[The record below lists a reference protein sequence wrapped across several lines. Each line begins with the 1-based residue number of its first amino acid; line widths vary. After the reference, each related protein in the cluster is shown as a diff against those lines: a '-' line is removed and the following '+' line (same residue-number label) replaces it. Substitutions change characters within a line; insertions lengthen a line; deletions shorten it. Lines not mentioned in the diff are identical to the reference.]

1 MAFGND
7 FGSLFM
13 ELRSKWM
20 INDKDKDG
28 MSDDFEDE
36 HGLSK
41 TDHSDASMDKDGDGL
56 DNLQESI
63 LGLSPSSTDSDQ
75 DGLSDGDE
83 IALYKTD
90 PSIEDTDE
98 DGLIDD
104 EDNCPSDANADQAD
118 ADEDGIGDACDVDYD
133 DCASAIALDLV
144 GNGDEALGQELQLGV

>member
-1 MAFGND
+1 MPAVRWSPESGNEKFDLFNRDGGATYEGLIAELRVYNSAMAFGND

-41 TDHSDASMDKDGDGL
+41 TDPSDASMDKDGDGL

-90 PSIEDTDE
+90 PSIED
-98 DGLIDD
+98 
-104 EDNCPSDANADQAD
+104 
-118 ADEDGIGDACDVDYD
+118 
-133 DCASAIALDLV
+133 
-144 GNGDEALGQELQLGV
+144 